1 MKRLKR
7 WVVAFL
13 AWEFLTLIKK
23 DQSFKQ
29 WVVEKTWREKAK
41 HILDWLFHFNKQIVE
56 DVKEH
61 FDTNALQDHIK
72 KWATF
77 VEAELQNLQKEMSA
91 IKWKKD
97 IITEELITTF
107 QDRFAEIQQTAIL
120 IKDSITAFPLEEK
133 INELKKLLESL
144 AKWIKKQ

>member
-61 FDTNALQDHIK
+61 FDTNALQDHIQ
-72 KWATF
+72 KWAVF
-77 VEAELQNLQKEMSA
+77 VETELQNLQKEMSA
-91 IKWKKD
+91 IKWKKN

-107 QDRFAEIQQTAIL
+107 QDRFAEIQETALL
-120 IKDSITAFPLEEK
+120 IKESITEFPLEEK

>member
-41 HILDWLFHFNKQIVE
+41 HILDWLFHVNKEIVD

-72 KWATF
+72 KWAAF
-77 VEAELQNLQKEMSA
+77 VETELQKLQKEMSA
-91 IKWKKD
+91 LKWKKD
-97 IITEELITTF
+97 IITEELITSF
-107 QDRFAEIQQTAIL
+107 QDRFAEIQETAIL

>member
-1 MKRLKR
+1 
-7 WVVAFL
+7 
-13 AWEFLTLIKK
+13 
-23 DQSFKQ
+23 
-29 WVVEKTWREKAK
+29 
-41 HILDWLFHFNKQIVE
+41 
-56 DVKEH
+56 
-61 FDTNALQDHIK
+61 
-72 KWATF
+72 
-77 VEAELQNLQKEMSA
+77 MSA

-120 IKDSITAFPLEEK
+120 IKDSITDFPLEEK

>member
-29 WVVEKTWREKAK
+29 WVVEKTGRDKAK

-61 FDTNALQDHIK
+61 FDTNALQDHIE
-72 KWATF
+72 KWAAF
-77 VEAELQNLQKEMSA
+77 VETELQNLEKEMSA
-91 IKWKKD
+91 LKWKKNML
-97 IITEELITTF
+97 TEELITTF
-107 QDRFAEIQQTAIL
+107 QDRFTEIQQTAIL